1 MYALIENSA
10 VKRYPYTITDLRR
23 DSPDVSFP
31 NELEDSLLKEFGVWK
46 VQSSQPPSYDKNRQ
60 ALVEGT
66 PVFSV
71 SNKCWVQVWSV
82 RPLTSA
88 ELAQKVQ
95 TVQDAIV
102 DATQQRLDAF
112 AQTRGYDNI
121 LSLCTYV
128 SSPNETFKAE
138 GQYGVEARDAT
149 WSKLYE
155 IFNEVESGVRPMPSG
170 YADIEPALPPLVWPA
185 VRAEE

>member
-10 VKRYPYTITDLRR
+10 VKRYPYTATDLRR

-31 NELEDSLLKEFGVWK
+31 NELEDSLLQEFGVWR
-46 VQSSQPPSYDKNRQ
+46 VYDSPPPSYDKSRQ

-66 PVFSV
+66 PVFSAA
-71 SNKCWVQVWSV
+71 KQRWMQVWSV
-82 RPLTSA
+82 RPLTSE

-95 TVQDAIV
+95 AIQDEV
-102 DATQQRLDAF
+102 VNATQQRLDTF
-112 AQTRGYDNI
+112 AQTRGYDNM

-155 IFNEVESGVRPMPSG
+155 IFNEVESGTRPMSSG
-170 YADIEPALPPLVWPA
+170 YADIEDDLPPLVWP
-185 VRAEE
+185 VSSIEG